1 MREIS
6 LKHKLNKKEIVEG
19 LDILKEDLGL
29 NWSWIAER
37 ANVSRRTILRIQ
49 QSYRNGTKYEM
60 TDEVRTKLSKTIQS
74 LYKKLK

>member
-29 NWSWIAER
+29 NWSWIADR

>member
-29 NWSWIAER
+29 SWSWIAKR

>member
-29 NWSWIAER
+29 SWSWIAER

-74 LYKKLK
+74 LYKKIT